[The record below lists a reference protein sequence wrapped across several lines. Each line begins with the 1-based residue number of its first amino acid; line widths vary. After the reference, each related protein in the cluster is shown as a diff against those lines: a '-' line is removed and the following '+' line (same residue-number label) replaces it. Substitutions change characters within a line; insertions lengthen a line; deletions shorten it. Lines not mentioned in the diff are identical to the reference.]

1 VAQVSRELQPKLQD
15 PSPDRFVQNVQATF
29 GKELL
34 DIAVAEHE
42 AKTEPDG
49 VADHVRLEPMSGIG
63 DGRQSQPYRRCQ
75 QPSAFP

>member
-1 VAQVSRELQPKLQD
+1 MPLGIPFLQPFDEKLTVAFEEH
-15 PSPDRFVQNVQATF
+15 RL